1 MEKAIKGIVLVVLFV
16 ISIMIGYLYA
26 TSHNWGASVEAAKN
40 SRMIQVEW
48 TEDYTI
54 YADSS
59 TKVLYIVYKKKSGG
73 GSFSNSSICA
83 LVMVDQDG
91 KPLLYE
97 GE

>member
-26 TSHNWGASVEAAKN
+26 TSHNWGASVEATEDN
-40 SRMIQVEW
+40 RMIEVSCTYNGRES
-48 TEDYTI
+48 YRI
-54 YADSS
+54 YVDKI
-59 TKVLYIVYKKKSGG
+59 TKVMYLRNGVTYEGV
-73 GSFSNSSICA
+73 FT
-83 LVMVDQDG
+83 LMVDQDG

>member
-26 TSHNWGASVEAAKN
+26 TLHNWGASVEA
-40 SRMIQVEW
+40 
-48 TEDYTI
+48 TEDNRMVEVSRTYGSKSYRI
-54 YADSS
+54 YVDKI
-59 TKVLYIVYKKKSGG
+59 TKVMYLRNGTTFEGV
-73 GSFSNSSICA
+73 FT
-83 LVMVDQDG
+83 LMVDQDG

>member
-26 TSHNWGASVEAAKN
+26 TSHNWGASVEAAEDDRMVEV
-40 SRMIQVEW
+40 SRA
-48 TEDYTI
+48 YGSKSYRI
-54 YADSS
+54 YVDKI
-59 TKVLYIVYKKKSGG
+59 TKVMYLRNGTTFEGV
-73 GSFSNSSICA
+73 FT
-83 LVMVDQDG
+83 LMVDQDG